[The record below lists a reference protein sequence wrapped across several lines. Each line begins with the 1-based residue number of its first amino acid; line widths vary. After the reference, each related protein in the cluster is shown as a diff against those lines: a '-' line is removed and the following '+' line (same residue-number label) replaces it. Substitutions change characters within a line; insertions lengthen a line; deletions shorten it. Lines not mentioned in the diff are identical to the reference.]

1 MAFQKGN
8 IKLEGNI
15 GDLNFYKSGD
25 EYRVR
30 QKVAKKSKNEISN
43 LAERSK
49 ENAQEFG
56 RVSSFAK
63 NIRSAL
69 KNAMGQHYELF
80 YEPSN
85 LNRLV
90 KRLNLILKA
99 DKINMRGKREILPAN
114 MMLLK
119 NFSFN
124 NSSPLK
130 DTLLLPID
138 IDYNKNQ
145 REVVATISNFNPEF
159 HLDIPKET
167 SSFMVHLTI
176 FKIDHLNMDF
186 TTRYTHSEL
195 LFVRQSQPFTNLICQ
210 IDDLT
215 ATESMLVALGVSL
228 YKDTAGYPVPQ
239 IKPNLNS
246 LDITEFFCEP

>member
-15 GDLNFYKSGD
+15 GDLNFYKRGD
-25 EYRVR
+25 EYHVR
-30 QKVAKKSKNEISN
+30 QKASKKSKNEISN
-43 LAERSK
+43 LAARSK

-63 NIRSAL
+63 NLRYAFH
-69 KNAMGQHYELF
+69 NATGQHYELF
-80 YEPSN
+80 YESSN

-99 DKINMRGKREILPAN
+99 DEINERGKRNILPAN
-114 MMLLK
+114 LMLLK

-124 NSSPLK
+124 KNSSLK
-130 DTLLLPID
+130 DSLLLPVS

-145 REVVATISNFNPEF
+145 GNVSTTISNFNPEF

-167 SSFMVHLTI
+167 SSFMVHLAV
-176 FKIDHLNMDF
+176 FKINDQNMDF
-186 TTRYTHSEL
+186 AVQYTHSEL
-195 LFVRQSQPFTNLICQ
+195 LSVHQPLPSINLTCQ
-210 IDDLT
+210 IDELIE
-215 ATESMLVALGVSL
+215 TESMLLAFGISL

-239 IKPNLNS
+239 VSPNLNCF
-246 LDITEFFCEP
+246 DMIAFFQ